1 MDPLATLEIH
11 VKTAGDCAWGACVL
25 DPLKFY
31 FVFCLLR
38 CVILFVTANVYC
50 VLHIT
55 RISPMARTLPLGRP
69 KSAKSAGSSTHPS
82 PIATSSAMECI
93 FRTTC
98 STDRVG
104 SVVPPRCVRLRCREI
119 CVSTSGPCHP
129 PLSTAP
135 RGRFWGGPVTDEA
148 LPPWVFN
155 LAAAV
160 MRVNACVWA
169 RPMCRSWPATSLHVC
184 RRPWRRRCAMRRFL
198 FVFL

>member
-1 MDPLATLEIH
+1 MGRLRFGSIEILL
-11 VKTAGDCAWGACVL
+11 CVL
-25 DPLKFY
+25 PFTLCYSFCDSE
-31 FVFCLLR
+31 CLLR
-38 CVILFVTANVYC
+38 IAYHQNIAYG
-50 VLHIT
+50 
-55 RISPMARTLPLGRP
+55 SYRTLPLGRP